1 VKTFSKLNRFLKV
14 PFVGDKG
21 FDAADTLEKAKK
33 TGGANWR

>member
-1 VKTFSKLNRFLKV
+1 
-14 PFVGDKG
+14 VGDKG